1 MSWEIPKG
9 VEHFTIEEL
18 VKATN
23 DFDKSHEIGEGG
35 FGKVFVAHFPNGRT
49 LAVKQARLTNH
60 SGVSNQTQFRNE
72 VSTTSI
78 MFKILDPNL

>member
-23 DFDKSHEIGEGG
+23 NFDKAHEIGEGG
-35 FGKVFVAHFPNGRT
+35 FGKVFVGQFPDGRT
-49 LAVKQARLTNH
+49 LAIKQARLTNH
-60 SGVSNQTQFRNE
+60 SVVSNQTQFRNE
-72 VSTTSI
+72 VNTTSI
-78 MFKILDPNL
+78 MLKTLNP